1 MADNIYRSRLLN
13 RAKIPLE
20 KDNIDNVNFLQFLF
34 TIYELIVAINENS
47 SKLNKLMNTLSR
59 RKQEWKSNN
68 SDMDFDAL
76 TISEAAKKLVLSQAI
91 TTSTPTSSPS
101 HSDSTGSENTPIS
114 SLLDLFLT
122 PARAKETLKEMNTL
136 LSLEIV
142 VFTTDSN
149 ILLTPDRLPISTD
162 DDDLISDIRI

>member
-1 MADNIYRSRLLN
+1 ESITPTTSNHTLRI
-13 RAKIPLE
+13 
-20 KDNIDNVNFLQFLF
+20 
-34 TIYELIVAINENS
+34 S
-47 SKLNKLMNTLSR
+47 STEYK
-59 RKQEWKSNN
+59 KQEWKSNN

-76 TISEAAKKLVLSQAI
+76 TISEAAKKLVLSQVI

-101 HSDSTGSENTPIS
+101 HSDSTGYENMPIS